1 MKIINDKYERTLLD
15 LGLFNEGGAEGGDG
29 DQGGATQESNGDSNQ
44 STTQGQTDKG
54 NKEKDGDEESKFKK
68 FKEWLSSTGADNDDS
83 REANKKD
90 DKKDDNKSKKGDE
103 SKDDLSE
110 VNERIA
116 GIERREKM
124 ADMRE
129 AGVPK
134 NMLDDAMALFESS
147 GSKDINKF
155 LESRPYLKGQTKDDE
170 KPKAKTPNEEPA
182 KKSNLSAREKHL
194 KKMGYI
200 K

>member
-1 MKIINDKYERTLLD
+1 MKIINDTYERTLLD
-15 LGLFNEGGAEGGDG
+15 LGLFNEDGAEGGDG
-29 DQGGATQESNGDSNQ
+29 DQGGATQGTNGDSTQANK
-44 STTQGQTDKG
+44 QGQTDNG
-54 NKEKDGDEESKFKK
+54 TKEKDGDEESKFKK
-68 FKEWLSSTGADNDDS
+68 FKEWLSSNGADNDDS

-90 DKKDDNKSKKGDE
+90 DKKDEKKSKKGDE
-103 SKDDLSE
+103 SKDDLNE

-116 GIERREKM
+116 GIERREKL

-134 NMLDDAMALFESS
+134 NMLDDAMALFEAS
-147 GSKDINKF
+147 GAKDIEKF
-155 LESRPYLKGQTKDDE
+155 LESRPYLKGQSNADE
-170 KPKAKTPNEEPA
+170 KPKAKKPEEEPA
-182 KKSNLSAREKHL
+182 KKSNLSAREQHL